1 MSEWLE
7 SSRTT
12 NTIWL
17 SPPVSLRT
25 RCAMYTPETAV
36 LGTVHDA
43 DTAQLPQSISPVVE
57 SVRHAG
63 WVCGNVPVG
72 ARLAAISRAPSPW

>member
-1 MSEWLE
+1 MLEWLE

-25 RCAMYTPETAV
+25 RWAMYTPETAV
-36 LGTVHDA
+36 LGTVHDL
-43 DTAQLPQSISPVVE
+43 DTAQLPQSMRPVEEKVW
-57 SVRHAG
+57 HAG
-63 WVCGNVPVG
+63 WVDVPVG
-72 ARLAAISRAPSPW
+72 ARFEATSRAPSPFW